1 MKASYIVA
9 GAFLLSGLLLLNV
22 WQSYRFELL
31 DRRVDTLHADQER
44 IVEENK
50 RTIADITA
58 LLSPTRIRRLA
69 VEELGMRPA
78 RAEEIYRVE
87 VRPRE

>member
-9 GAFLLSGLLLLNV
+9 GALLLSGLLLLNV
-22 WQSYRFELL
+22 LQSYRFELL
-31 DRRVDTLHADQER
+31 DGRVETLHAEQER
-44 IVEENK
+44 IVEDNK

-78 RAEEIYRVE
+78 DAQEIYRVE
-87 VRPRE
+87 VKPRE